1 MYLAKSMFADFTE
14 LQLIS
19 EDFISR
25 IATYFTRKTKIIIIN
40 PSELNSIFLRILLRY
55 INALYQVF
63 FFENSPINTGK

>member
-1 MYLAKSMFADFTE
+1 MYLAKSMFADFAE

-25 IATYFTRKTKIIIIN
+25 IATYITRKTKIIIIN
-40 PSELNSIFLRILLRY
+40 PSELNPILLRILLR
-55 INALYQVF
+55 YQVF